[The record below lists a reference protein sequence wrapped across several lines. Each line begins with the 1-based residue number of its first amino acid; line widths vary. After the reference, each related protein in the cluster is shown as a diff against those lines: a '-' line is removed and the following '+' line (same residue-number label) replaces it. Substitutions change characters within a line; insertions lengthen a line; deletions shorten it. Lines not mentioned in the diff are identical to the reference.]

1 MGCNVEQVTELTK
14 VMIHVFVQIDRNTQK
29 KIDFSSDQVTG
40 TDIKREAGVP
50 LEDDLSRRNG
60 QKLDL
65 VTNSET
71 ISIKNGDH
79 FVVFPP
85 GTIS

>member
-1 MGCNVEQVTELTK
+1 MAHVLETPIKTIHIFVE
-14 VMIHVFVQIDRNTQK
+14 IDRDTQK
-29 KIDFSSDQVTG
+29 KVDFQQESVTG
-40 TDIKREAGVP
+40 AQIKQKAGVP
-50 LEDDLSRRNG
+50 LDNDLAARQG

-65 VTNSET
+65 VTNEAT
-71 ISIKNGDH
+71 INIKNGDH

>member
-1 MGCNVEQVTELTK
+1 MSNVLETPIKT
-14 VMIHVFVQIDRNTQK
+14 IHILVEIDRNTQK
-29 KIDFSSDQVTG
+29 KLDFDQESVTG
-40 TDIKREAGVP
+40 AQIKQKAGIP
-50 LEDDLSRRNG
+50 LENDLAQRHG

-65 VTNSET
+65 VTNEAT